1 MLKKISYERRCDKLF
16 LRNDFRTQGK
26 YNFPLIKEQLID
38 LEKVELLACSDAK
51 YNEKEANK
59 TKGVHFFVDDYRFE
73 NVYTNPERS
82 LKKYLQYSFLLSPDF
97 STYVEMPL
105 WKQIDNV
112 GKNRWCGAFWQQ
124 HGQIVIPTISWSN
137 ALSYEFCFTGVEQN
151 SIVAVGMIGCKSD
164 KRAFMNGY
172 NEMLNR
178 INPQAIICFGTPF
191 NEMQGNIIAVDYMQ
205 SRKVAR

>member
-1 MLKKISYERRCDKLF
+1 MLKKISRERRCNKLF
-16 LRNDFRTQGK
+16 LRNGFEIQGK
-26 YNFPLIKEQLID
+26 YDFPLIRKQLVD

-51 YNEKEANK
+51 YNEKEENK
-59 TKGVHFFVDDYRFE
+59 VKGVHFFVDDYRFE
-73 NVYTNPERS
+73 NVYTNPEKS
-82 LKKYLQYSFLLSPDF
+82 LKKYLQYKFLLSPDF
-97 STYVEMPL
+97 SIYVEMPL

-137 ALSYEFCFTGVEQN
+137 ALSYEFCFHGVEQN

-172 NEMLNR
+172 NEMMNR
-178 INPQAIICFGTPF
+178 INPTAIICFGTPF
-191 NEMQGNIIAVDYMQ
+191 NEMQGNIIVVDYMQ